1 MAKAMRTCL
10 GAALIATPVCQS
22 YGGPAVV
29 ADAGVPSPAAAL
41 AGVFVPTFSHKYSP
55 TDPFVTSILG
65 SPSVDGVFVYETWDS
80 IEPNGPTN
88 SNWSDL
94 DAWLDAIV
102 AHGKKATI
110 AIVAGAHTPAWVG
123 SPSDYLTFTVW
134 EAAAEHCSTNL
145 RIPIPWHTAFLDAWQ
160 GFIGRFGAHLAQ
172 NPPRDAAVISI
183 KLTGLNNHSAE
194 TFLPNLRS
202 STYQTPNGPCTT
214 TDAPVLWHSVG
225 YTEVLV
231 ESAWQTIAGYF
242 DQAFPTK
249 PFTMQDVDKGFPPEV
264 DATGKVAP
272 PSNNVSTAI
281 INLGLA
287 MFGTAR
293 WVVQGTGLSA
303 TGGTIAA
310 VDQYAT
316 NPGAVVGYQTFYYV
330 NGDPNCVMNGGGT
343 CTESVLQSAIA
354 LGTMSPHNAKYLEL
368 YEEDIA
374 GFPATAAAAHLQ
386 LTQTTPTKHRRRAVS
401 HW

>member
-1 MAKAMRTCL
+1 MAKGIQTCL
-10 GAALIATPVCQS
+10 GAALIAAPAYAGPTKVTDAATP
-22 YGGPAVV
+22 A
-29 ADAGVPSPAAAL
+29 PAAAL
-41 AGVFVPTFSHKYSP
+41 AGIFTPTFGHKYSP
-55 TDPFVTSILG
+55 TDPFVTSILD
-65 SPSVDGVFVYETWDS
+65 SPSVDGVFVYETWDG
-80 IEPNGPTN
+80 IEPNGPAN

-110 AIVAGAHTPAWVG
+110 GIVAGAHTPAWVG
-123 SPSDYLTFTVW
+123 SPADYLTFTVW
-134 EAAAEHCSTNL
+134 EAAPKSCQSNL

-160 GFIGRFGAHLAQ
+160 GFVGRFGAHLSQ
-172 NPPRDAAVISI
+172 NPVHDAAVVSI
-183 KLTGLNNHSAE
+183 KLTGVNNHSAE

-202 STYQTPNGPCTT
+202 STYQTTNGPCTT
-214 TDAPVLWHSVG
+214 TDAPLLWHTVG
-225 YTEVLV
+225 YTEALV

-264 DATGKVAP
+264 DAIGRVAP

-287 MFGTAR
+287 KFGTAR
-293 WVVQGTGLSA
+293 WVVQGTGLTA
-303 TGGTIAA
+303 TGGTIGA
-310 VDQYAT
+310 VDQYAA

-330 NGDPNCVMNGGGT
+330 NGDPNCVMNGGGI
-343 CTESVLQSAIA
+343 CNESVLQSTIA
-354 LGTMSPHNAKYLEL
+354 LGTMNPHNAKYLEI

-374 GFPATAAAAHLQ
+374 GFPATVAAAHTQ
-386 LTQTTPTKHRRRAVS
+386 LTQTTRPRLRRRAVS
-401 HW
+401 H